1 MERFLAI
8 CLCLLLAIIFSGFLI
23 YLFVVLGC
31 TGKTLV
37 KAKAFL
43 QLLRTFFSNFSFN
56 SLFVEYWRIF
66 LLLGVILFA
75 YFVWPTPYKE
85 LKPLG
90 NWELPQRQNR
100 FSGNCEIY
108 QEGVWTKRIK

>member
-1 MERFLAI
+1 MERLLVIGF
-8 CLCLLLAIIFSGFLI
+8 CLLLAIVFSGFLI

-31 TGKTLV
+31 AGKTLV

-43 QLLRTFFSNFSFN
+43 RFLRTFFCNFSFN
-56 SLFVEYWRIF
+56 SFLVEYWRI
-66 LLLGVILFA
+66 LLLFGVILFA

-108 QEGVWTKRIK
+108 QEGVWTKRTK

>member
-1 MERFLAI
+1 MGNFVALG
-8 CLCLLLAIIFSGFLI
+8 LCLLLAIIFSSFLI

-31 TGKTLV
+31 ANKTFS
-37 KAKAFL
+37 KAQAFL
-43 QLLRTFFSNFSFN
+43 KLMRNILKGLNLDSFLLRH
-56 SLFVEYWRIF
+56 WRF
-66 LLLGVILFA
+66 LLSFGVLLFA

-90 NWELPQRQNR
+90 FKELPQRQNR

-108 QEGVWTKRIK
+108 KNGVWIKRAE